1 MQEIQVSEVEVQK
14 LTKFADTEGQ
24 VDTSLHLQSLQ
35 PDKKSFNGLMM
46 SNN

>member
-35 PDKKSFNGLMM
+35 PRIQCIINGPV
-46 SNN
+46 